1 MNQNINVQ
9 FKFFSLTT
17 IPELLNY
24 LGSGFEEMLNDYRLG
39 QIEIET
45 LKSSKSFDLYLDGL
59 KVIHRLEKDENNLP
73 SLRKQQSLI
82 FLEKDFIYRPQTPNL
97 VMSYVCEARKKGFTE
112 FEIWHRESIFNHLDC
127 RLVARSGS
135 EFYLLVEWSF
145 IEKD

>member
-59 KVIHRLEKDENNLP
+59 KVIHRLEKL
-73 SLRKQQSLI
+73 LI
-82 FLEKDFIYRPQTPNL
+82 K
-97 VMSYVCEARKKGFTE
+97 SK
-112 FEIWHRESIFNHLDC
+112 
-127 RLVARSGS
+127 
-135 EFYLLVEWSF
+135 
-145 IEKD
+145 